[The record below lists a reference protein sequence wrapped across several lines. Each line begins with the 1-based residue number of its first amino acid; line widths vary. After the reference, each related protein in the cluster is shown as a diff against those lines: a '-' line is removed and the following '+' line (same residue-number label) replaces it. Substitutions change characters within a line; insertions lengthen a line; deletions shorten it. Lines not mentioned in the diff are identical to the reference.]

1 MTLVERF
8 LKYVSFDTQSNE
20 ESGVTPSTPGQ
31 MVFARFLKEELE
43 ALGLEEITLDENGYL
58 FATLPA
64 NIDKSVPVV
73 GFIAHMDTSPDM
85 SGKDVSPR
93 IVENYDGKD
102 IVLCA
107 DEQVVLSPARFP
119 ELLDHKGEDLI
130 VTNGKTLLGA
140 DDKAGIA
147 EIVSAV
153 AYLKEHP
160 EIKHGKIMCAFGP
173 DEEIGTGADHFDV
186 KQFPVDYAYT
196 IDGESLGQLE
206 YETFNA
212 AGGTVTLKG
221 VSVHTGTAK
230 GIMINCAKL
239 AMQFDALLPGAA
251 VPEHTCGRQGFFML
265 MSMET
270 QVDTGKMNYIIR
282 DHDKELFEAKKAF
295 FLQAGQTL
303 NEIYGREVCEVSVK
317 DQYYNMYDV
326 IKDNMECVNV
336 AKAAMEKAGITPI
349 CDPIRGGTDGSKIS
363 FMGIPTPN
371 IFTGVENLHGRHE
384 FACID
389 DMKKAVEVIV
399 NIVNIE
405 K

>member
-1 MTLVERF
+1 M
-8 LKYVSFDTQSNE
+8 
-20 ESGVTPSTPGQ
+20 
-31 MVFARFLKEELE
+31 E
-43 ALGLEEITLDENGYL
+43 AL
-58 FATLPA
+58 
-64 NIDKSVPVV
+64 
-73 GFIAHMDTSPDM
+73 
-85 SGKDVSPR
+85 
-93 IVENYDGKD
+93 
-102 IVLCA
+102 
-107 DEQVVLSPARFP
+107 
-119 ELLDHKGEDLI
+119 
-130 VTNGKTLLGA
+130 
-140 DDKAGIA
+140 
-147 EIVSAV
+147 
-153 AYLKEHP
+153 AYLVAHP

-186 KQFPVDYAYT
+186 KEFPVDFAYT

-239 AMQFDALLPGAA
+239 AMQFDSLLPGAA

-317 DQYYNMYDV
+317 DQYYNMYDI
-326 IKDNMECVNV
+326 IKDNMECVDV

>member
-1 MTLVERF
+1 MDYLKRF
-8 LKYVSFDTQSNE
+8 QKYISMDTKSNE
-20 ESGVTPSTPGQ
+20 ENECCPSTPGQ
-31 MVFARFLKEELE
+31 LELGKYLVKELTDMGLKAEQ
-43 ALGLEEITLDENGYL
+43 DEHGYVYS
-58 FATLPA
+58 AIPA
-64 NIDKSVPVV
+64 NTDKKVPAI
-73 GFIAHMDTSPDM
+73 GFIAHMDTAPDL
-85 SGKDVSPR
+85 
-93 IVENYDGKD
+93 DGKCVNPKVFVYKGGD
-102 IVLCA
+102 IKLN
-107 DEQVVLSPARFP
+107 DEYTMTVKDFP
-119 ELLDHKGEDLI
+119 FLKELEGQEIITTDG
-130 VTNGKTLLGA
+130 TTLLGA
-140 DDKAGIA
+140 DDKAGITIIMGA
-147 EIVSAV
+147 IE
-153 AYLKEHP
+153 YLLAHP

-221 VSVHTGTAK
+221 ISVHTGTAK